1 MGEHFE
7 LVADACGLP
16 RPPRISRAQAV
27 AELAGA
33 DELLSESRRLT
44 NGRMKKELR
53 LQLLYPDVLDALKA
67 GR

>member
-27 AELAGA
+27 AELSPVQMSF
-33 DELLSESRRLT
+33 LSESRRLT

-53 LQLLYPDVLDALKA
+53 LQLLYPMSWTP
-67 GR
+67 